1 MKKTMDELV
10 IRPAGMEDLDALVA
24 LEHAVAR
31 ELPAKEMFV
40 VDEREFYEPLVA
52 GKGQVLLALHGGR
65 LAGAGIMAFPGLSDA
80 DNLGRELGFA
90 SGMLERVVHIESV
103 YVSSGFRGKG
113 LARIL
118 TTRNL
123 ELASE
128 NGRDLALST
137 VWPGNASSM
146 SFLYALGLTVRKLT
160 GKYGGLDRFI
170 MLRMPGNVELEGP
183 SVLVP
188 CLDLDGHRS
197 QLAQGRIGVGIRR
210 HADARREEPGNLAF
224 SVVYR
229 DLRPGSSCECSGKL
243 DSLPS
248 EQV

>member
-1 MKKTMDELV
+1 MRWSLWSTPWLGNSPQKRCLWWTSGSSMN
-10 IRPAGMEDLDALVA
+10 R
-24 LEHAVAR
+24 
-31 ELPAKEMFV
+31 
-40 VDEREFYEPLVA
+40 LVA

-90 SGMLERVVHIESV
+90 SEMLERVVHIESV

-197 QLAQGRIGVGIRR
+197 QLGAGTDRRRNPGVMPMHDGRNPETWPFPLSIVT
-210 HADARREEPGNLAF
+210 
-224 SVVYR
+224 SVPDRPANALESLTACRLNRYEITFF
-229 DLRPGSSCECSGKL
+229 LRS
-243 DSLPS
+243 
-248 EQV
+248 